1 MGPCRDG
8 GRPAVN
14 VMFEGAVQCRTVRI
28 SEWQLDQVITQVENR
43 VNKGGLRQYAVAG
56 RAKKKKTSGN
66 NALPDVFRRGE
77 NSIYYTKSADAGQI
91 L

>member
-1 MGPCRDG
+1 MMPGIVHEGDLHLYT
-8 GRPAVN
+8 AV
-14 VMFEGAVQCRTVRI
+14 E
-28 SEWQLDQVITQVENR
+28 
-43 VNKGGLRQYAVAG
+43 

-77 NSIYYTKSADAGQI
+77 NSIYFTKSANTMQI